1 MASSDQATSTDAVS
15 VLLNAA
21 PSSVV
26 QSFESA
32 FDSLTSDL
40 LGPTSQPTAAPT
52 SQPQPTDTP
61 FNTHPT
67 STPASRPTQ
76 NTTPPISSPFSR
88 PTTFSTP
95 TPSTFLTAAAARPTS
110 TAPTPSATLL
120 PSTSS
125 STGQLKN
132 ASVAGIATG
141 LAAAFVLFT
150 LAAIYLYRRHQQGKP
165 LPFFSSSSSSG
176 GRFSRLARSRG
187 SKNNRDSQRAFPE
200 SAWLYDPPR
209 TPPRTG
215 SPPPQLPP
223 LEHEMQEDRHFSSS
237 TLGLG
242 VGEGSASQMLLI
254 PEPREGAV
262 ELGGSAPNSPPQG
275 FSSPL
280 LALPTATTR
289 GGSGGRRGSGSGIG
303 IGGGAAGAGAGAGL
317 GISGTRAE
325 SPPSQDRRR
334 RSGSPSSGS
343 GSWGRRSTSQS
354 PTPGRRSR
362 GNSLGV
368 GSRTD
373 LTRPMSAI
381 WEELPSRGG
390 GGGGGGG
397 GVGGGFVDDRT
408 GLLAPISGG
417 NLARHST

>member
-32 FDSLTSDL
+32 FESLTSDL
-40 LGPTSQPTAAPT
+40 LGSTSQPTAAPT
-52 SQPQPTDTP
+52 SQSQPTDTP
-61 FNTHPT
+61 SNAPPA
-67 STPASRPTQ
+67 SLPASRPTQ
-76 NTTPPISSPFSR
+76 NTNPPISSPFSR
-88 PTTFSTP
+88 PTIFSTP
-95 TPSTFLTAAAARPTS
+95 TPSTFLTAAARPTS
-110 TAPTPSATLL
+110 TTPTPSTTPL
-120 PSTSS
+120 PATSS
-125 STGQLKN
+125 STTGQLKN
-132 ASVAGIATG
+132 ASVAGVATG

-165 LPFFSSSSSSG
+165 LPFFSSSS

-187 SKNNRDSQRAFPE
+187 TNNNRDSQRAFPE
-200 SAWLYDPPR
+200 SAWLYDPAR
-209 TPPRTG
+209 TPPRNG

-242 VGEGSASQMLLI
+242 VGEGSASEMLLI

-262 ELGGSAPNSPPQG
+262 ELGGSAPNSPPRG
-275 FSSPL
+275 VSSPL
-280 LALPTATTR
+280 LALPTATSR
-289 GGSGGRRGSGSGIG
+289 GGGGGRRGSGSGIG

-317 GISGTRAE
+317 GISGAAARAE
-325 SPPSQDRRR
+325 SPPASQQDRRR

-381 WEELPSRGG
+381 WEEAPLRGG
-390 GGGGGGG
+390 GGG
-397 GVGGGFVDDRT
+397 GGGFVDDRT

>member
-21 PSSVV
+21 PKFRVRLRQPDVGSAGTYITANRGADIAATAYRHTLQYTSHFNPSVSTHTEYNPTNLLTILSTNHLLHPDTIHLPHSS
-26 QSFESA
+26 SRPPNLHS
-32 FDSLTSDL
+32 
-40 LGPTSQPTAAPT
+40 
-52 SQPQPTDTP
+52 
-61 FNTHPT
+61 THPL
-67 STPASRPTQ
+67 RH
-76 NTTPPISSPFSR
+76 PPP
-88 PTTFSTP
+88 
-95 TPSTFLTAAAARPTS
+95 LH
-110 TAPTPSATLL
+110 LL
-120 PSTSS
+120 KHR
-125 STGQLKN
+125 QLKN

-200 SAWLYDPPR
+200 SAWLYDPAR

>member
-1 MASSDQATSTDAVS
+1 MASSDQAASTNAVS
-15 VLLNAA
+15 VLLNVA

-32 FDSLTSDL
+32 FESLTSDL
-40 LGPTSQPTAAPT
+40 LSPTSQPTAVPT
-52 SQPQPTDTP
+52 SQPQPTDVPSNTP
-61 FNTHPT
+61 
-67 STPASRPTQ
+67 PASLPASPPTQ
-76 NTTPPISSPFSR
+76 NTSPPISSPYSQ
-88 PTTFSTP
+88 PTAFSTP
-95 TPSTFLTAAAARPTS
+95 TPSTFLTATARPTS
-110 TAPTPSATLL
+110 TTSTLSPTPP
-120 PSTSS
+120 PSSSS

-165 LPFFSSSSSSG
+165 FPFLSSSSSSG
-176 GRFSRLARSRG
+176 GRLSRLARSRG
-187 SKNNRDSQRAFPE
+187 TNTNRDSQRAFPE
-200 SAWLYDPPR
+200 SAWLYDPAR

-215 SPPPQLPP
+215 SPPPRLPP
-223 LEHEMQEDRHFSSS
+223 LEHEMQQDRHFSSS
-237 TLGLG
+237 TTLGLG
-242 VGEGSASQMLLI
+242 TGEGSASEVLLI

-262 ELGGSAPNSPPQG
+262 ELGGSAPGSPVRG
-275 FSSPL
+275 AASPL
-280 LALPTATTR
+280 LALPTATSR
-289 GGSGGRRGSGSGIG
+289 GGGGGRRGSGSGIG
-303 IGGGAAGAGAGAGL
+303 IGGGAGGAGAGAGAGL
-317 GISGTRAE
+317 GISGAAARAD
-325 SPPSQDRRR
+325 SPPASQQDRRR

-381 WEELPSRGG
+381 WEEAPSRG
-390 GGGGGGG
+390 
-397 GVGGGFVDDRT
+397 GGGFVDDRT

-417 NLARHST
+417 DLARHST